1 MFSNTV
7 TESDNTAEW
16 VGTSEDEIEAYASR
30 ASSLIKIFGLG
41 GAGSNTI
48 SRMYREKLPGVE
60 LIACNTDA
68 NHLLRIRSNNKVLLG
83 ENLTSGQGA
92 GGDPKIGEEAARES
106 EREIHELMRDAE
118 IVFVTAGLGGGT
130 GTGSAHYVAKM
141 AKDRGILTIAV
152 ITMPFTS
159 EGEDRRR
166 KAVRGLSKLAPVCD
180 SVILIQNDKLL
191 DLVSD
196 VPLETAF
203 RYADEVIV
211 KAVRS
216 ITEVIGNTG
225 LINLDLN
232 DLREIMRNSGGA
244 LMGIGVSDSG
254 VDERV
259 KEAVQLAIDSPFL
272 DIDLNRASGVLINVT
287 GGNDLQLEEAKN
299 ASEEVG
305 KLVSKRAKIILGA
318 GIDRSLSNKIQIVL
332 VVTGIYSVDD
342 LTTGINEDDDGL
354 EFIS

>member
-1 MFSNTV
+1 MFGNNTIG
-7 TESDNTAEW
+7 TEPSAEW
-16 VGTSEDEIEAYASR
+16 VGTSEDEIEMYASR

-48 SRMYREKLPGVE
+48 SRLHKEKMPGVE

-68 NHLLRIRSNNKVLLG
+68 NHLLRIRSDNKILLG

-106 EREIHELMRDAE
+106 EREIHELMRNAE

-152 ITMPFTS
+152 ITMPFSS
-159 EGEDRRR
+159 EGEDRKR
-166 KAVRGLSKLAPVCD
+166 KAAKGLSKLAPVCD

-196 VPLETAF
+196 LPLETAF

-211 KAVRS
+211 KAVKS

-244 LMGIGVSDSG
+244 LMGIGVSDSPAE
-254 VDERV
+254 ERV
-259 KEAVQLAIDSPFL
+259 HEAVQIAIQSPFL
-272 DIDLNRASGVLINVT
+272 DIDMHRATGVLINVT
-287 GGNDLQLEEAKN
+287 GGDDLQLEEAKN

-305 KLVSKRAKIILGA
+305 KLVSERAKIILGA
-318 GIDRSLSNKIQIVL
+318 GIDRSLDKKIQVVL
-332 VVTGIYSVDD
+332 VVTGIYSLNE
-342 LTTGINEDDDGL
+342 LTTGISDDDEGL

>member
-1 MFSNTV
+1 MFSNTSPGG
-7 TESDNTAEW
+7 EPLSEW
-16 VGTSEDEIEAYASR
+16 KGTSEDEIEMYASR

-41 GAGSNTI
+41 GAGSNSI
-48 SRMYREKLPGVE
+48 SRLYRERLTGVE

-68 NHLLRIRSNNKVLLG
+68 NHLLRIRSHNKVLLG

-106 EREIHELMRDAE
+106 EREIHELMRNAE

-152 ITMPFTS
+152 VTMPFTS
-159 EGEDRRR
+159 EGEDRKR
-166 KAVRGLSKLAPVCD
+166 KAFQGLAKLAPVCD
-180 SVILIQNDKLL
+180 SVVMIQNDKLL

-196 VPLETAF
+196 LPLETAF

-211 KAVRS
+211 KAVKA

-225 LINLDLN
+225 VINLDLN

-244 LMGIGVSDSG
+244 LMGIGMSDGPVES
-254 VDERV
+254 RV
-259 KEAVQLAIDSPFL
+259 KEAVQTAIQSPFL
-272 DIDLNRASGVLINVT
+272 DVDLSKATGVLINVT
-287 GGNDLQLEEAKN
+287 GGEDIQLEEARN
-299 ASEEVG
+299 ASEEVNR
-305 KLVSKRAKIILGA
+305 VVNKRAKIILGA
-318 GIDRSLSNKIQIVL
+318 GIDTALNNKIQVIL
-332 VVTGIYSVDD
+332 IVTGIYSVDD
-342 LTTGINEDDDGL
+342 LKQGTGDEDSGL

>member
-1 MFSNTV
+1 MFGNTSYGS
-7 TESDNTAEW
+7 EPPSEW
-16 VGTSEDEIEAYASR
+16 KGTSEDEIDMYASR

-48 SRMYREKLPGVE
+48 SRLHREKLAGVE

-68 NHLLRIRSNNKVLLG
+68 NHLLRIRSHNKVLLG

-106 EREIHELMRDAE
+106 ERDIHELMRNAE

-130 GTGSAHYVAKM
+130 GTGSAHYIAKM
-141 AKDRGILTIAV
+141 AKDRGMLTVAV
-152 ITMPFTS
+152 VTMPFSS
-159 EGEDRRR
+159 EGDDRKR
-166 KAVRGLSKLAPVCD
+166 KALAGLAKLAPVCD
-180 SVILIQNDKLL
+180 SVIMLQNDKLL

-211 KAVRS
+211 KAVRA

-244 LMGIGVSDSG
+244 LMGIGVSDG
-254 VDERV
+254 PLETRV
-259 KEAVQLAIDSPFL
+259 ADAVKLAIQSPFL
-272 DIDLNRASGVLINVT
+272 DVDLSRATGVLINVT
-287 GGNDLQLEEAKN
+287 GGDDIQLEEARN
-299 ASEEVG
+299 ASDEVG
-305 KLVSKRAKIILGA
+305 KMVNERAKIILGA
-318 GIDRSLSNKIQIVL
+318 GIDQTLNAKIQVIL
-332 VVTGIYSVDD
+332 IVTGIYSVEE
-342 LTTGINEDDDGL
+342 LTRGTKEDDAGL
-354 EFIS
+354 DFIA

>member
-1 MFSNTV
+1 MFGGNSIG
-7 TESDNTAEW
+7 TESTPEW
-16 VGTSEDEIEAYASR
+16 VGTSDDEIDMFASR

-48 SRMYREKLPGVE
+48 SRLFREKMPGVE

-68 NHLLRIRSNNKVLLG
+68 NHLLRIRSNNKILLG

-106 EREIHELMRDAE
+106 EREIHELMRNAE

-152 ITMPFTS
+152 ITLPFAS
-159 EGEDRRR
+159 EGEDRKR
-166 KAVRGLSKLAPVCD
+166 KAIKGLAKLAPVCD
-180 SVILIQNDKLL
+180 SVILLQNDKLL

-196 VPLETAF
+196 LPLETAF

-232 DLREIMRNSGGA
+232 DLREVMRNSGGA
-244 LMGIGVSDSG
+244 LMGIGVSDASI
-254 VDERV
+254 DERV
-259 KEAVQLAIDSPFL
+259 HEAVQLAIQSPFL
-272 DIDLNRASGVLINVT
+272 DVDLERATGVLINVT
-287 GGNDLQLEEAKN
+287 GGNDIQLEEAKN

-305 KLVSKRAKIILGA
+305 KMVSERAKIILGA
-318 GIDRSLSNKIQIVL
+318 GIDQSLENKIQVVL
-332 VVTGIYSVDD
+332 IVTGIYSVSDLSTGLEGDD
-342 LTTGINEDDDGL
+342 EGL

>member
-1 MFSNTV
+1 MF
-7 TESDNTAEW
+7 SDNTLSNDQSSEW
-16 VGTSEDEIEAYASR
+16 IGTSEDEIEMYASR
-30 ASSLIKIFGLG
+30 TSSLIKIFGLG

-48 SRMYREKLPGVE
+48 SRLHRENMKGVE

-68 NHLLRIRSNNKVLLG
+68 NHLLRIRSHNKVLLG

-106 EREIHELMRDAE
+106 EREIHELMRNAE

-130 GTGSAHYVAKM
+130 GTGAAHYVAKM

-159 EGEDRRR
+159 EGEDRKR
-166 KAVRGLSKLAPVCD
+166 KAARGLAKLAPVCD
-180 SVILIQNDKLL
+180 SVILVQNDKLL

-196 VPLETAF
+196 IPLETAF

-225 LINLDLN
+225 MINLDLN

-244 LMGIGVSDSG
+244 LMGIGMSELPVE
-254 VDERV
+254 ERIH
-259 KEAVQLAIDSPFL
+259 EAVQLAKESPFL
-272 DIDLNRASGVLINVT
+272 DVDLNRATGVLINVT
-287 GGNDLQLEEAKN
+287 GGSDMQLEEAKN

-305 KLVSKRAKIILGA
+305 KLVSQRAKIILGA
-318 GIDRSLSNKIQIVL
+318 GLDSSLDNKIQVVL
-332 VVTGIYSVDD
+332 VVTGIYSISD
-342 LTTGINEDDDGL
+342 LTSGLKEDDDGL